1 MNSACL
7 PTENDPSHFA
17 DRFGRI
23 HYIVMHNHT
32 FHVEWFYHGSQT
44 IMDEVAH
51 PQELFLS
58 NQCGFASLHEV
69 AGKVMMSYCTEA
81 EVKSEEFFCK

>member
-1 MNSACL
+1 MTV
-7 PTENDPSHFA
+7 PHFVV
-17 DRFGRI
+17 RFGRI
-23 HYIVMHNHT
+23 HYIIMHNQT

-58 NQCGFASLHEV
+58 NQCGYASLHEI
-69 AGKVMMSYCTEA
+69 AGKVKLAYFA
-81 EVKSEEFFCK
+81 ESDKVKSEDF